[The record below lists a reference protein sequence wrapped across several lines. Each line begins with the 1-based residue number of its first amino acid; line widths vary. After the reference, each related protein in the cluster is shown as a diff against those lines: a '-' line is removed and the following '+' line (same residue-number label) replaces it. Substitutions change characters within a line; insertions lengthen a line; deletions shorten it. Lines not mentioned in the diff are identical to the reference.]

1 MPEVARLNCTACRAH
16 RHAGGN
22 PAAASNLGPQ
32 LSTRCAGIGKL
43 ARLVALAAGLAAVPA
58 HADETLRVGKA
69 VPEAFSFVPLDVGM
83 RQNLFKQ
90 NGLAIDEIA
99 FAGDAK
105 LQQAMAAD
113 SLDIALGSGPA
124 MGFIAKGSP
133 VKAIAA
139 MAGPPL
145 DLVIVVRPDGPR
157 TVAELRGKTISV
169 STVGGLTYWLV
180 SETSRQQ
187 GWGPDG
193 IDIAPMGAMPPQI
206 AALQRGDIDGVV
218 TDISTALDLERA
230 GKARVLTRFGQI
242 VKDFHVH
249 VIYATDRMIA
259 SRPAA
264 IRAFLKGWFEAIAFM
279 RHNKAATVAI
289 ATQVIGKDDD
299 INGKTY
305 DALMPMFSDDGRF
318 DAKALDTL
326 AKSFV
331 ALKVLPSEPDM
342 SKLYTEAFLP
352 AK

>member
-1 MPEVARLNCTACRAH
+1 MRAV
-16 RHAGGN
+16 RTISLF
-22 PAAASNLGPQ
+22 AAALMIAFAAMP
-32 LSTRCAGIGKL
+32 
-43 ARLVALAAGLAAVPA
+43 ARAN
-58 HADETLRVGKA
+58 ETLRVGKA

-83 RQNLFKQ
+83 REGLFKQ
-90 NGLAIDEIA
+90 NGLEIDEIA

-105 LQQAMAAD
+105 LQQAMAAG

-145 DLVIVVRPDGPR
+145 DLVIVVRPDGP
-157 TVAELRGKTISV
+157 TTAAELNGKKVSV

-193 IDIAPMGAMPPQI
+193 IDIAPMGAMAPQI

-218 TDISTALDLERA
+218 TDISTALDLETT
-230 GKARVLTRFGQI
+230 GKARVLMRFGQI
-242 VKDFHVH
+242 VKVFHVH
-249 VIYATDRMIA
+249 VIYATDKLIA
-259 SRPAA
+259 SRPDA
-264 IRAFLKGWFEAIAFM
+264 IRAFLKGWFEATAFM
-279 RHNKAATVAI
+279 RHHKPETVAI

-305 DALMPMFSDDGRF
+305 DELMPMFSDDGRF
-318 DAKALDTL
+318 NPKALQTL
-326 AKSFV
+326 AQSFV
-331 ALKVLPSEPDM
+331 ELKVLPAEPDM

-352 AK
+352 MQAPAQ